1 MAAPRARRLR
11 IVAGELGGRR
21 LVTPDHDE
29 IRPSTERT
37 REAVFS
43 MLGEV
48 SGTTLDLFSGSGA
61 LGIEALSRG
70 VDRATFVDA
79 DLRTVRENVRELG
92 LGDRSE
98 LVRADVLSFLRDDDA
113 WYDLIFCDPPY
124 RLADRLGPELRKLL
138 PPRLRKEGRVIV
150 ESSPE
155 RPLELDLPL
164 LRERRYGS
172 SLVRIHGGER

>member
-1 MAAPRARRLR
+1 MGSRPGPALR

-21 LVTPDHDE
+21 LSSPGGEV
-29 IRPSTERT
+29 RPSAERT

-48 SGTTLDLFSGSGA
+48 SGTVLDLFCGSGA

-70 VDRATFVDA
+70 AERATFVDT
-79 DLRTVRENVRELG
+79 DLDTVRENVLG
-92 LGDRSE
+92 LGIADRSE
-98 LVRADVLSFLRDDDA
+98 LVRSDATRFLAIDRA
-113 WYDLIFCDPPY
+113 CYDLVFCDPPY

-138 PPRLRKEGRVIV
+138 PARLREGARVIV
-150 ESSPE
+150 ECSPE
-155 RPLELDLPL
+155 QPLELRLRL

-172 SLVRIHGGER
+172 ALVRIYGRDR